1 MAEEVRVSIVL
12 EGEEEY
18 NRKIESINRACR
30 LWESNLEKVKSAQ
43 NRQKESAETLG
54 ERLGAL
60 GQVQGKLNE
69 KLAVTNQV
77 YESAK
82 GQQEAYGEA
91 VARLREK
98 QEEAEESQ
106 RALGELT
113 KDNVMEYVRLSQEIE
128 GYKGALQMA
137 KEKQE
142 EAGDSAADW
151 GIRVNEIQTKLN
163 NLNQEL
169 ETNET
174 RLGEVR
180 EEMNKGLG
188 TKALEGIQE
197 LANAIKDTGILD
209 GADAIAEALTQCVEV
224 SAEFESSMAKIEAAV
239 GTTAAPMEQIKDQIL
254 QVSTELGMGA
264 SQVAESAYD
273 AISAGID
280 TAKSV
285 EFVEQASKL
294 AASGFMDNAAAMDI
308 LSTAVDAY
316 NLEIN
321 NTSRVSDYLIT
332 AQRMG
337 AASASELSAEMEQ
350 VIPAAAACGV
360 EMDDLTS
367 AYVVLSENGS
377 STAQSTEYLQSMFGE
392 LGDSG
397 SAVSKILREQTGKS
411 FGTLMENGRSLGDI
425 MEILGDSVDGDVEQF
440 KSLWKSSEAGAGAF
454 SLLNAGAGEYN
465 SVLQEMEN
473 STGAANEAFE
483 EIAGTAEFAKDRMDT
498 AFQNMMI
505 AVGDQLSPVLEGLAD
520 VGTEAFSWAEA
531 FVRDNPEIVALI
543 AAVTTGLGTMAV
555 AITVISTVTTVATT
569 VMETFSKVVEAHPA
583 MTVATGVLA
592 LVSAIGTFIAVA
604 GGGESETD
612 KLVTKTKE
620 LREAVAETTEE
631 YETQRSEIGTSI
643 DAQRAM
649 VDNLETMI
657 QAEGRSEIGQQRI
670 ADMVSRL
677 NAEIPGLSLAYDK
690 QTNSLNL
697 TTEAIDEMIEAN
709 QRAEEFDSHLEE
721 RAALLQQRAEATAAA
736 AEAEETLAEAKARVL
751 EMQTDGTEIWG
762 AASYEFD
769 QQQQLVSSMTDA
781 YNEATQAIEEID
793 TKLAESQTYIEDYTI
808 SQSGLSESTLAYR
821 DSILESAEAFGEDS
835 AIYQAIRE
843 EIVALDEQYMT
854 SVAEQQNRIEEI
866 KAQQGELQA
875 AYDET
880 YQNVYNNLNSQMQL
894 FQDVNLETDQS
905 IEETMG
911 SLIDSLTKQADYI
924 ENYTSNLAAAM
935 EMNINKDLLAKLS
948 DGSEESAKILQTI
961 VEDGG
966 AHIAELNAEFERVEE
981 GKKAFSGQVA
991 EMQTSFSE
999 TMDELDAELSTS
1011 IDEMNKSEAT
1021 YKIAL
1026 DNVQGFINGTAD
1038 MEGRVRD
1045 TYIRM
1050 VGTAINAAKSKL
1062 CQNSPSRVFRKI
1074 GADNIQGDIEGAKGK
1089 RRELEIT
1096 YADSAQAAIEAYED
1110 QVQVLGREMEAKQY
1124 VSYLSMA
1131 DITNASRTEQMGI
1144 LNLDALAG
1152 RENGLRKLLE
1162 ACISYLPYLE
1172 QMAGTYGRV
1181 YLNPREASR
1190 EMAPFMNRDL
1200 KALGR

>member
-30 LWESNLEKVKSAQ
+30 LWESNLKKVKSAQ
-43 NRQKESAETLG
+43 GEQADSLKVLKEQSD
-54 ERLGAL
+54 AL
-60 GQVQGKLNE
+60 RQVQEKLNE
-69 KLAVTNQV
+69 KLEVTNKV
-77 YESAK
+77 FESAK
-82 GQQEAYGEA
+82 SKQEAYAEE
-91 VARLREK
+91 VSRIREK
-98 QEEAEESQ
+98 LQQVEESQ
-106 RALGELT
+106 RVLGERT
-113 KDNVMEYVRLSQEIE
+113 EENAGEYARLSEEIE
-128 GYKGALQMA
+128 KYKGELQA
-137 KEKQE
+137 AE
-142 EAGDSAADW
+142 ENQQKAEDSAANW

-197 LANAIKDTGILD
+197 LANAIKDTGIQD
-209 GADAIAEALTQCVEV
+209 GVDAIADALTQCAEA
-224 SAEFESSMAKIEAAV
+224 SAEFESSMAKIEAVV

-264 SQVAESAYD
+264 SQVAESAYG

-294 AASGFMDNAAAMDI
+294 AAGGFMDNAAAMDI

-411 FGTLMENGRSLGDI
+411 FGTLMENGSSLGDI

-473 STGAANEAFE
+473 STGTANEAFE

-505 AVGDQLSPVLEGLAD
+505 AVGDQLSPVLKGLAD

-543 AAVTTGLGTMAV
+543 AALTTGLGAMAV
-555 AITVISTVTTVATT
+555 AITAISTVTTVATT
-569 VMETFSKVVEAHPA
+569 VMETFSKVVAAHPA
-583 MTVATGVLA
+583 MAVATGVLA

-612 KLVTKTKE
+612 KLVAKTKE
-620 LREAVAETTEE
+620 LREAVAETAEE
-631 YETQRSEIGTSI
+631 YDNQRSEIETNATSQRDMVTHLEALIAAQGGTE
-643 DAQRAM
+643 AG
-649 VDNLETMI
+649 NK
-657 QAEGRSEIGQQRI
+657 RI
-670 ADMVSRL
+670 SDMVSRL
-677 NAEIPGLSLAYDK
+677 NAEIPGLSLAYDE
-690 QTNSLNL
+690 QTRSLNL
-697 TTEAIDEMIEAN
+697 TTEAIGEMIDAN
-709 QRAEEFDSHLEE
+709 QKAEEFDTHLEE
-721 RAALLQQRAEATAAA
+721 RAELQQQRAEAAAAA
-736 AEAEETLAEAKARVL
+736 AEAEEALAEAEKKVL
-751 EMQTDGTEIWG
+751 DMQADGTEIWG
-762 AASYEFD
+762 AASYEYD
-769 QQQQLVSSMTDA
+769 QQRMLVSDLTTA
-781 YNEATQAIEEID
+781 YDEATQAMEEID
-793 TKLAESQTYIEDYTI
+793 AKLAESQEYIEDYAI
-808 SQSGLSESTLAYR
+808 SQSDLSNSALACR
-821 DSILESAEAFGEDS
+821 DILLVNAEAFGKDS
-835 AIYQAIRE
+835 ETYQNVRAE
-843 EIVALDEQYMT
+843 VVALDEEYMNFV
-854 SVAEQQNRIEEI
+854 SEQQMRLEEI
-866 KAQQGELQA
+866 QVQQEELQA
-875 AYDET
+875 AYDAT
-880 YQNVYNNLNSQMQL
+880 YQNVYDNLNNEMGL
-894 FQDVNLETDQS
+894 FQTMSTETDRSIQDMIASLQS
-905 IEETMG
+905 QSEYMTNYAAN
-911 SLIDSLTKQADYI
+911 ID
-924 ENYTSNLAAAM
+924 EAARLG
-935 EMNINKDLLAKLS
+935 INEGLLARLS
-948 DGSEESAKILQTI
+948 DGSEESAKLLQAI
-961 VEDGG
+961 VDDGG
-966 AHIAELNAEFERVEE
+966 ANIDELNAEFENVEE
-981 GKKAFSGQVA
+981 GKKAFAGKIA
-991 EMQTSFSE
+991 EMQTNYTDSWERMQAESE
-999 TMDELDAELSTS
+999 ACVHM
-1011 IDEMNKSEAT
+1011 MNQRAAT
-1021 YKIAL
+1021 YKVGL
-1026 DNVQGFINGTAD
+1026 DNIQGLIDGSEEKANPLKQAYARIA
-1038 MEGRVRD
+1038 EA
-1045 TYIRM
+1045 
-1050 VGTAINAAKSKL
+1050 AILAARKKL
-1062 CQNSPSRVFRKI
+1062 DQNSPSRVFRKI